1 MIETIQEGFRTAWRN
16 LLLVPAQIAAWVVVC
31 VLFLVLFVPPV
42 WFMAASGAFAEFG
55 NGDPSLLLGW
65 LAAHKGAVGV
75 LAAVLLVWTIAASG
89 AFFFVQ
95 AGTIH
100 CLARSAQGRAQGRA
114 PDRAFFEMSVFWEG
128 GKRFWWPLT
137 VLAGLWFPV
146 IFGII
151 LLVGGLGFGA
161 AWWAADMAQKG
172 SVGGAIVVGVLGV
185 GSSVLLCLAAALL
198 AGAYWVY
205 GQVILVVERTGGVG
219 AFRDGIRFVNVNFLK
234 SIGFYLLLIV
244 GLVAASMAMSI
255 VTFPFSIIP
264 VIGFFI
270 QIPIQFVFMIAQIFL
285 SIVMIASLVH
295 YYLRFVPAPGAGVL
309 HSQTAQAEQ
318 PAEGGTA

>member
-1 MIETIQEGFRTAWRN
+1 MIETIHEGFRTAWRN
-16 LLLVPAQIAAWVVVC
+16 LLLVPAQIAAWVIVC

-42 WFMAASGAFAEFG
+42 WVMAASGVFAEFG

-65 LAAHKGAVGV
+65 LTAHKGAVGV
-75 LAAVLLVWTIAASG
+75 LAAVLLVWTIAASIV
-89 AFFFVQ
+89 FFFVQ
-95 AGTIH
+95 GGTIH
-100 CLARSAQGRAQGRA
+100 CLARSARIEGT
-114 PDRAFFEMSVFWEG
+114 FEMAVFWEG

-146 IFGII
+146 ILGII
-151 LLVGGLGFGA
+151 LLVGGLGFAA
-161 AWWAADMAQKG
+161 AWWAAGMAQQG

-205 GQVILVVERTGGVG
+205 GQVILVVDRTGGFG
-219 AFRDGIRFVNVNFLK
+219 AFREGIKFVNGNFLR

-244 GLVAASMAMSI
+244 GLLAASMAMSAAA
-255 VTFPFSIIP
+255 FPFSIIP
-264 VIGFFI
+264 VIGLFI
-270 QIPIQFVFMIAQIFL
+270 QIPIQFAFMIAQIFL

-295 YYLRFVPAPGAGVL
+295 YYLRLVSAPGAGVPVR
-309 HSQTAQAEQ
+309 TV
-318 PAEGGTA
+318 EGGGT

>member
-31 VLFLVLFVPPV
+31 VLFLVMFVPPV
-42 WFMAASGAFAEFG
+42 WVMAASGAFAEFG

-65 LAAHKGAVGV
+65 LGRHKGAAGT
-75 LAAVLLVWTIAASG
+75 LIAVLLVWTIAASV

-95 AGTIH
+95 AGTIY
-100 CLARSAQGRAQGRA
+100 CLARSAQDRAQ
-114 PDRAFFEMSVFWEG
+114 DRASFEMSVFWEG
-128 GKRFWWPLT
+128 GKSFWWPLT

-151 LLVGGLGFGA
+151 LLVGGLGFAA

-205 GQVILVVERTGGVG
+205 GQVILVVERTGGFG
-219 AFRDGIRFVNVNFLK
+219 AFRDGIRFVNGNFLR

-295 YYLRFVPAPGAGVL
+295 YYRRLVPAPEAGF
-309 HSQTAQAEQ
+309 HPGQAGQ
-318 PAEGGTA
+318 AVHAGQRAEGGGA